1 MTTSDDDPTRVRSQ
15 ASLTTASGTIWIV
28 VGGLF
33 VAVAL
38 GVLVPMTSLPPSGV
52 ALGAAIAVGV
62 LYLAMVVVRVA
73 VPAGRRRLGMLAVGM
88 LLIAAI
94 SLVSALVVASAAFG

>member
-1 MTTSDDDPTRVRSQ
+1 MTTSGPDPTRVRSQ
-15 ASLTTASGTIWIV
+15 PSLTTASGTIWIV

-38 GVLVPMTSLPPSGV
+38 GVLVPMTALPPAGV
-52 ALGAAIAVGV
+52 ALVAAIAVGA

-73 VPAGRRRLGMLAVGM
+73 VPAGRRRLAMLAVGM
-88 LLIAAI
+88 LLIAVI
-94 SLVSALVVASAAFG
+94 SLVSALVVAAVAFG